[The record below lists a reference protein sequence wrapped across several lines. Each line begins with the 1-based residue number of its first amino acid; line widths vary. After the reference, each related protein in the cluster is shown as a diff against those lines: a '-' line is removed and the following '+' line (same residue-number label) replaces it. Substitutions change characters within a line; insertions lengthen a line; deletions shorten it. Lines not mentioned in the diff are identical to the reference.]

1 VTNKDNKQTLHE
13 KNLAGAPKNFI
24 VPFLLLSLRDF
35 NLHGYKLIERL
46 SDFGFQSLDPG
57 NIYRTLRQLEKDELI
72 TSVWD
77 TSAGGP
83 AKRIYS
89 LTKTGEKYL
98 EAWAASLEQYQQII
112 NSFFSMYTKMLFPF
126 NESSEEKNT
135 KPSKIEES
143 KQTE

>member
-1 VTNKDNKQTLHE
+1 MTNKENKQPLHE
-13 KNLAGAPKNFI
+13 KYPAGAPKNFI

-46 SDFGFQSLDPG
+46 SQFGFQSLDPG

-77 TSAGGP
+77 TSSGGP

-98 EAWAASLEQYQQII
+98 EVWAASLEQYQQMIDT
-112 NSFFSMYTKMLFPF
+112 FFSMYTKMLFPF
-126 NESSEEKNT
+126 NKRSDSEKTMPN
-135 KPSKIEES
+135 KIEES
-143 KQTE
+143 SQTE

>member
-1 VTNKDNKQTLHE
+1 VTKKEDKQTSHE

-24 VPFLLLSLRDF
+24 VPFLLLSLRGF

-46 SDFGFQSLDPG
+46 NEFGFQSLDPG

-77 TSAGGP
+77 TSSGGP

-89 LTKTGEKYL
+89 LTKTGEAYL
-98 EAWAASLEQYQQII
+98 EAWAASLEQYQKII
-112 NSFFSMYTKMLFPF
+112 DTFFSMYTNMFFPL
-126 NESSEEKNT
+126 NKSSKEDKT
-135 KPSKIEES
+135 KPNEIEET